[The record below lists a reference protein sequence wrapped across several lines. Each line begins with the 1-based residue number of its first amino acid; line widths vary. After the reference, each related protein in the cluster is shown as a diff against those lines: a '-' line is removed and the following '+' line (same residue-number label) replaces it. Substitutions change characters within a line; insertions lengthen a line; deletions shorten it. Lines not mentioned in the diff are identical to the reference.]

1 MARKS
6 KGKANKASKEAR
18 KQVDVLK
25 HPEFLAEL
33 RKYLEMKYVKKY
45 SDFVI
50 DVFENVN
57 SKNLL
62 PKYPLNTLEDI
73 LNFEEKV
80 LSNIFN
86 GYKKEYTDISVGAE
100 TAQEMK
106 QIIEKFGDSRK

>member
-1 MARKS
+1 
-6 KGKANKASKEAR
+6 
-18 KQVDVLK
+18 
-25 HPEFLAEL
+25 
-33 RKYLEMKYVKKY
+33 
-45 SDFVI
+45 
-50 DVFENVN
+50 
-57 SKNLL
+57 
-62 PKYPLNTLEDI
+62 LEDI